1 MSTAAI
7 HVARGQRLDAK
18 HHLPGADP
26 PVVLT
31 LATEQCTYSRGVPRP
46 TLVILG
52 GLPAVGKS
60 TVASALNEAGR
71 FAYVRIDSI
80 EQTLRA
86 SGEMGP
92 HGVQA
97 AGYTVG
103 YAACGDLLDSGNDVL
118 VECVNPIEV
127 TRAAWREVAETHG
140 AALIEVELYCSDP
153 EAHRRRAES
162 RVVNVPG
169 LKLPDWQAI
178 QAREYEAWDSAD
190 LRIDTSTASPHDA
203 ASLIRTA
210 ISA

>member
-1 MSTAAI
+1 MPTS
-7 HVARGQRLDAK
+7 ARCLG
-18 HHLPGADP
+18 LPGARRPQCGARYPCVRCRVLLRCAP
-26 PVVLT
+26 PN
-31 LATEQCTYSRGVPRP
+31 ACHPRRF
-46 TLVILG
+46 
-52 GLPAVGKS
+52 ACRRKS
-60 TVASALNEAGR
+60 TVAAALNEAGG

-80 EQTLRA
+80 EQALRA

-92 HGVQA
+92 HGVQV

-103 YAACGDLLDSGNDVL
+103 YAVGGDLLDGGNDVL

-140 AALIEVELYCSDP
+140 AALIEAELYCSDP
-153 EAHRRRAES
+153 EAHQRRAES

-190 LRIDTSTASPHDA
+190 LRIDTSTTSPHDA

-210 ISA
+210 ISST